1 MILGWI
7 THDPKL
13 TQIYYGARVDWN
25 PLADQMSDT
34 DDDTGRGEAV
44 PDFTCSFSQRVN
56 RDTCDSGRMDNSQ
69 EQVRL
74 CNHDQ
79 PCYAQPSDSN

>member
-1 MILGWI
+1 MIFGWV

-13 TQIYYGARVDWN
+13 NQIYYGARFDWN
-25 PLADQMSDT
+25 SLADQMSDT
-34 DDDTGRGEAV
+34 DDDAGRGEAV
-44 PDFTCSFSQRVN
+44 P
-56 RDTCDSGRMDNSQ
+56 DTCDSGRMDNSQ

>member
-13 TQIYYGARVDWN
+13 NQIYYGARFDWN

-34 DDDTGRGEAV
+34 DDDAGRGEAV
-44 PDFTCSFSQRVN
+44 PFHMQFFPAC
-56 RDTCDSGRMDNSQ
+56 
-69 EQVRL
+69 
-74 CNHDQ
+74 
-79 PCYAQPSDSN
+79 

>member
-13 TQIYYGARVDWN
+13 TRIYYGARVDWN

-34 DDDTGRGEAV
+34 DDDAGRGEAV
-44 PDFTCSFSQRVN
+44 PFHMQFFPAC
-56 RDTCDSGRMDNSQ
+56 
-69 EQVRL
+69 
-74 CNHDQ
+74 
-79 PCYAQPSDSN
+79 